1 MTRLAFVVNNVDFLL
16 SHRLVLVKGAI
27 AKGYE
32 VHVIGPRGPGVA
44 ALERLGLTFHE
55 WRLDRSGQRA
65 ALEALT
71 VTRLVRIYRR
81 LRPQLVHHVTI
92 KPVLYGSFAARATG
106 VPGVVNAVSGLGY
119 IFLARGLRAEV
130 RRRAVGLAYRA
141 ALSTPNSRVILQND
155 DDEAE
160 LRALGALAGA
170 RIVKIRGS
178 GVDLSRFRQQP
189 EPNGGPV
196 TVVLPA
202 RLLRDKGVVEFVEAG
217 RLLRQEGLAVR
228 MVLVGGLDAGN
239 PAAITQGQLDAW
251 EGAGEVEWWGHRS
264 DMPEVFAQANV
275 VCLPSYR
282 EGMPKALLEAA
293 ACGKAIVTTDVP
305 GCRDAVAGGR
315 IGVLAPARDATGLA
329 WALKTLVKDSE
340 RRRVLG
346 ELAAAHARD
355 NFSEDT
361 VLQQHLEVY
370 QALMSG
376 R

>member
-1 MTRLAFVVNNVDFLL
+1 MTRLAFVVNNIDFLL
-16 SHRLVLVKGAI
+16 SHRLVLVKGAM

-32 VHVIGPRGPGVA
+32 VHVIGPRGPGVSV
-44 ALERLGLTFHE
+44 LEQLGLTFHE

-71 VTRLVRIYRR
+71 IAQLVRIYRR
-81 LRPQLVHHVTI
+81 VRPQLVHHVTI

-106 VPGVVNAVSGLGY
+106 VGGVVNAVSGLGY
-119 IFLARGLRAEV
+119 IFLAEGPRAEV
-130 RRRAVGLAYRA
+130 RRQAVGLAYRA
-141 ALSTPNSRVILQND
+141 ALSTPNSRVIFQND

-170 RIVKIRGS
+170 HIVKIRGS
-178 GVDLSRFRQQP
+178 GVDLTRFRPQS
-189 EPNGGPV
+189 EPDGGPV

-217 RLLRQEGLAVR
+217 RLLKKEGVAVR
-228 MVLVGGLDAGN
+228 MVLVGGVDPGN
-239 PAAITQGQLDAW
+239 PAGITRAELDAW
-251 EGAGEVEWWGHRS
+251 VGAGEVEWWGHRT

-305 GCRDAVAGGR
+305 GCRDAVAGGH
-315 IGVLAPARDATGLA
+315 IGVLAPARDSAGLA
-329 WALKTLVKDSE
+329 WALKVLVKDPE
-340 RRRVLG
+340 RRRILG
-346 ELAAAHARD
+346 SLAAAHARD
-355 NFSEDT
+355 NFSEDK

-370 QALMSG
+370 RALVPV